1 MTKSAIVS
9 RLPGR
14 LRLRD
19 PSLRPPQD
27 NEALRTELGGWDGM
41 VAVEGNPAT
50 GSLLLC
56 YDIAKIPAHE
66 MEARVAARLNTHLGL
81 DQPEAP
87 AVAAK
92 ERLTLRQMNRAAKIG
107 MIGSL
112 TGSLLA
118 LAVGKKLHAALG
130 AMHVAFLMVHI
141 ANHRKKLLQ

>member
-41 VAVEGNPAT
+41 VAVEGNPTT
-50 GSLLLC
+50 GSLLLR
-56 YDIAKIPAHE
+56 YDIAQIPPHE
-66 MEARVAARLNTHLGL
+66 MEARVAARLNTHL

-92 ERLTLRQMNRAAKIG
+92 ERITLRQMNRAAKIG

-112 TGSLLA
+112 TGTLLA